1 MCVTFKEEL
10 AEDNR
15 KRLTLTANT
24 YVFSNFFF
32 LEFLKSRRRRLY
44 FGLDGA
50 QPTFSNG
57 AIFKA

>member
-24 YVFSNFFF
+24 YVFSNFF
-32 LEFLKSRRRRLY
+32 LELLKSRRRRLY